1 MKETRIK
8 PGDKVRFSDYGREKY
23 ESENDFLFK
32 SEEDMEIYTV
42 ENIFL
47 LFDNIN
53 NPGKLTLLKRG
64 QKYFHIDFVEHR
76 QNRFDLDWFEKVTP
90 VSSEYYDVGSFGY
103 IDNLIFNFQE
113 DNGYDPDTLVIG
125 GFYLYDL
132 KKISND
138 DDIKKYLIK
147 PLKLRMSEYSV
158 CYVTRAKE
166 RPAECSSEETKPE
179 TINQRRKRHGFNP
192 MPNGLDP
199 LPISK
204 TIEKEIEILIDV
216 HYTLYDEY
224 PNVLYVGEN
233 YKDALLQSDLI
244 KTPLV
249 GPKVLDGAMIIVK
262 NIRLIVKEQTGEN
275 MFVSNLLKNSTVEP
289 KIDEINRKLH
299 SAMTLIGQAMEL
311 LNDL

>member
-1 MKETRIK
+1 MNETKIK
-8 PGDKVRFSDYGREKY
+8 PGDKVRLSDYGRGKY
-23 ESENDFLFK
+23 ESENNYLFK
-32 SEEDMEIYTV
+32 SEEDMETYTV

-53 NPGKLTLLKRG
+53 NPGKLVVNLL
-64 QKYFHIDFVEHR
+64 ECR
-76 QNRFDLDWFEKVTP
+76 QNRFDLYWFEKVTP
-90 VSSEYYDVGSFGY
+90 VSSEYYDIGSFGY

-158 CYVTRAKE
+158 CYVTRTKE
-166 RPAECSSEETKPE
+166 RPPECSSEEKKPE

-233 YKDALLQSDLI
+233 YKNALLQSDLI

-249 GPKVLDGAMIIVK
+249 GPKILDGAMIIVK
-262 NIRLIVKEQTGEN
+262 NIRLIVKEQTGKN

-289 KIDEINRKLH
+289 KIDEAKRKLH